1 MYERKIHEELGRKGK
16 EMIRLGLVPLG
27 EDSEEKGDYT
37 GIDIH
42 WRVSSLSNILDDP
55 LLESDKWKRPL
66 G

>member
-1 MYERKIHEELGRKGK
+1 
-16 EMIRLGLVPLG
+16 MIRLGLVPLG

-42 WRVSSLSNILDDP
+42 WRVHSLRNILDDP
-55 LLESDKWKRPL
+55 PLESDKWKRPL